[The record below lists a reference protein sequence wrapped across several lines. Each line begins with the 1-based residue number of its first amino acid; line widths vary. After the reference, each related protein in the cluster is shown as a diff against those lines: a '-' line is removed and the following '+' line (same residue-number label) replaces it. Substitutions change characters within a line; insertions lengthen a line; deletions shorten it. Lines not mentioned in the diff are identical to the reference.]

1 MKSYSIGEA
10 RDSFAAIVH
19 EAERDSALE
28 LTRRGKPV
36 AVLLS
41 VEEYRRLSESNRGFW
56 EAYSSFREG
65 KDLGQMNI
73 RPEVFEGLRDASP
86 GRETAWQG

>member
-19 EAERDSALE
+19 EAERGSALE

-41 VEEYRRLSESNRGFW
+41 VEEYRRLSGNKKGFW
-56 EAYSSFREG
+56 EAYSDFREG
-65 KDLGQMNI
+65 KDLEQLNI

-86 GRETAWQG
+86 GRATAWRG